1 MMTTMNSTTCHVHG
15 TAIAPMKIRMKN
27 LGATVRWISRALIGW
42 GVLTI
47 AALVFFLPGI
57 AFALG
62 GDLVNNGGGLAEKNV
77 LLAYQNLERHMRTC
91 LAAESCR
98 LTDGERTL
106 LTQITD
112 AMPSEHAR
120 ANQISFISEQAQPGT
135 FRIDG
140 EMKIAKTGNAVGS
153 PVLVN
158 IDLLYTKGVSGRYEA
173 MSLPDAVAMLVHEF
187 GHHQGERSHQALDVL
202 GLKVAS
208 ILQRNTYST
217 PLLPLQDQVSI
228 HVLNGSDSDNP
239 FPEILLYVTD
249 EIFDL
254 TQNLRDAVICPLIS
268 VPISIGPIDPITIP
282 GHRPKGYML
291 HNLYWKTVDDY
302 KSSTKFE
309 ANGNLTLDCDGNGLQ
324 RGNTNFTV
332 WMEFTA
338 DKKEVQ
344 PSGFQWKLRP
354 GSVAIRQAR
363 KPWLRLIA
371 FP

>member
-1 MMTTMNSTTCHVHG
+1 MTKKKNSIY
-15 TAIAPMKIRMKN
+15 ARIR
-27 LGATVRWISRALIGW
+27 AV
-42 GVLTI
+42 

-57 AFALG
+57 ASALG

-91 LAAESCR
+91 LVAESCR
-98 LTDGERTL
+98 LTDDERVL
-106 LTQITD
+106 LARIAD
-112 AMPSEHAR
+112 AMLSEHSR

-135 FRIDG
+135 FRVDG
-140 EMKIAKTGNAVGS
+140 EMKIAKTGDTIGS

-158 IDLLYTKGVSGRYEA
+158 IDLLYAKGASGRYEA

-208 ILQRNTYST
+208 VLQKNIYST

-228 HVLNGSDSDNP
+228 HVLNGSGDSP
-239 FPEILLYVTD
+239 FPETLLYVTD

-254 TQNLRDAVICPLIS
+254 TQSLRDAVICPLIS
-268 VPISIGPIDPITIP
+268 VPISIGPINPITIP
-282 GHRPKGYML
+282 GHRPKAYML
-291 HNLYWKTVDDY
+291 HNLYWKTVDDD

-338 DKKEVQ
+338 DKQTIQ

-354 GSVAIRQAR
+354 ESVAIRQVR